1 MMSSSNGGARAH
13 WSRRGIP
20 QLLLLLVGFAVALQA
35 ATPAQALTYHFVDSK
50 PLCFSEIIENVQ
62 TSQIT
67 GVYDWKPSAHSPASQ
82 VRLRLSA
89 KDGTGNVYYDK
100 EMMEGEHSFA
110 VQLNPNVLSGEQL
123 ICFTASSNFVASE
136 EKPVKVSIELDQA
149 PKNEFNADKVVV
161 ETIQK
166 RRQIDGLD
174 VYTYQEA
181 GGELKDIL
189 QPRAY
194 LETIDRELSAMERL
208 LDQLVTNLGTSVMR
222 ESRMRETSE
231 STFTRVWVCALLLI
245 GIISGVLWMQ
255 FRFLKSTLRK
265 KKLL

>member
-1 MMSSSNGGARAH
+1 MRASSRGGARVD
-13 WSRRGIP
+13 WSRSRFP
-20 QLLLLLVGFAVALQA
+20 QQLLYLAVLVVLVPS
-35 ATPAQALTYHFVDSK
+35 ATTVNALTYHFTDGK
-50 PLCFSEIIENVQ
+50 PLCFSEVIENVGE
-62 TSQIT
+62 SQIT
-67 GVYDWKPSAHSPASQ
+67 GVYNWRANPMLPASKVQ
-82 VRLRLSA
+82 LRLSV
-89 KDGTGNVYYDK
+89 KDATGNVYYDR

-110 VQLNPNVLSGEQL
+110 VQLNPRVLSGEQL
-123 ICFTASSNFVASE
+123 ICFTASSSFVAPAE
-136 EKPVKVSIELDQA
+136 RPVKVRIELDQER
-149 PKNEFNADKVVV
+149 KGGFNADKEVV
-161 ETIQK
+161 ETMQK

-194 LETIDRELSAMERL
+194 LEAIERELTAMGRL
-208 LDQLVTNLGTSVMR
+208 LDALARNLGDSVQR
-222 ESRMRETSE
+222 ESRMRITSE
-231 STFTRVWVCALLLI
+231 STFTRVWVCSLLLI

>member
-1 MMSSSNGGARAH
+1 MPSSNGSVRVH
-13 WSRRGIP
+13 WSLRSIP
-20 QLLLLLVGFAVALQA
+20 RLLLLFVGFAVALQT
-35 ATPAQALTYHFVDSK
+35 ATSTHALTYHFVDSK
-50 PLCFSEIIENVQ
+50 PLCFSEIIENVE

-110 VQLNPNVLSGEQL
+110 VQLNSNVLSGEQL

-136 EKPVKVSIELDQA
+136 ETPVKVSIELDQA
-149 PKNEFNADKVVV
+149 PKNEFNADKVVA
-161 ETIQK
+161 ETIKK